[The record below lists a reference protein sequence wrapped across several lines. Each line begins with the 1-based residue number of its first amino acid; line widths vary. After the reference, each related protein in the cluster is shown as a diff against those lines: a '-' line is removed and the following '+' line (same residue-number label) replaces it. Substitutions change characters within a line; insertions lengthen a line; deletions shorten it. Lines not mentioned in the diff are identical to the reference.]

1 MAESFDESRA
11 RGADEIEDRLRKLET
26 ALEERLPG
34 DEALVD
40 RVIARLSAL
49 AAHSERNPESGGM
62 LVLAASGE
70 AVPSPPQGAVLH
82 PPAPPANSGPRKW
95 FLPNLLAELRL
106 IATMYFDP
114 RYRISRTTQFALPGI
129 LLVLI
134 FNYFFF
140 SVWVNITFV
149 SPFVERVLA
158 VIAGMLI
165 YTLLIREVAR
175 YREVLAYLAR
185 YGR

>member
-1 MAESFDESRA
+1 MPEPFAEPLRDPEF
-11 RGADEIEDRLRKLET
+11 EDRLRRLET
-26 ALEERLPG
+26 AVAERLP
-34 DEALVD
+34 DDDALAD
-40 RVIARLSAL
+40 RLIARLSAR
-49 AAHSERNPESGGM
+49 AAERERNPDSAPM
-62 LVLAASGE
+62 LVLAATGD
-70 AVPSPPQGAVLH
+70 AAPPPPQGAVLH
-82 PPAPPANSGPRKW
+82 PPSPPADPAPRRW
-95 FLPNLLAELRL
+95 FLPNLIAEIRL

-129 LLVLI
+129 LLLLI

-140 SVWVNITFV
+140 SVWVSITFL
-149 SPFVERVLA
+149 SPFLERLLA

>member
-1 MAESFDESRA
+1 MPEPFAEPPRNAEL
-11 RGADEIEDRLRKLET
+11 EDRLRRLET
-26 ALEERLPG
+26 AVAERVP
-34 DEALVD
+34 DDNALAD

-49 AAHSERNPESGGM
+49 AAERERNPDSAPM

-70 AVPSPPQGAVLH
+70 APPPPPQGAVLH
-82 PPAPPANSGPRKW
+82 PPSPPADRAARRW
-95 FLPNLLAELRL
+95 FLPNLIAELRL

-129 LLVLI
+129 LLLLI

-140 SVWVNITFV
+140 SVWVSITFL
-149 SPFVERVLA
+149 SPFLECLLA